1 MEEFSSISG
10 EEHIPVFVRAEELLF
25 IKLMSGKFQN
35 NEVIRESLLAQEL
48 GVSRRAMR
56 EALCQAVGWGVV
68 EYESFKGFRICDFS
82 LKKLYDLEQL
92 RDGIETVSARHL
104 ARNCGSREIK
114 YLEDLMKSARTA
126 GEQNDHVLIAAL
138 DIVYHLQLVRLSG
151 NEKFCSPGIICY
163 LMVLMN
169 MAYLFGSYRY
179 WYENE
184 NQLRRMDF
192 NEHIH
197 FSENGSLREHQA
209 VVDAIK
215 KHDHELAATLTHLH
229 IQWQL
234 NYLEDAAKE
243 LGWDIKMSEL
253 PTNETMRQENENRRR
268 VFEHVSILLPEL
280 LSDYKK

>member
-1 MEEFSSISG
+1 MKETTERTRQ
-10 EEHIPVFVRAEELLF
+10 EHVPVFVLAEELLF

-35 NEVIRESLLAQEL
+35 NEVIRESLLAKEL

-68 EYESFKGFRICDFS
+68 EYEPFKGFRICDFT
-82 LKKLYDLEQL
+82 LKMLYDLAQL

-104 ARNCGSREIK
+104 ARNCGSREMN
-114 YLEDLMKSARTA
+114 YLDDLMKAARVA
-126 GEQNDHVLIAAL
+126 VEKDDHVMNAAL

-151 NEKFCSPGIICY
+151 NAKFCSPGIVCY

-169 MAYLFGSYRY
+169 NSFGSYRY

-184 NQLRRMDF
+184 KKLRCMDY
-192 NEHIH
+192 NEHLH
-197 FSENGSLREHQA
+197 YSENGSLQEHQA

-215 KHDHELAATLTHLH
+215 KRDHELAATLAHLH

-234 NYLEDAAKE
+234 NYLEDAAQE
-243 LGWDIKMSEL
+243 LGWDTKMSEL
-253 PTNETMRQENENRRR
+253 PTNKTLRQEVETRRK
-268 VFEHVSILLPEL
+268 VFEHVGLLLPEL